1 MRLTSTGSIY
11 PLARGGDNARPLVRI
26 HKGNWVALVALV
38 ALVAPFCF
46 PPCATSLKRS
56 GPGGMRCDVM
66 RLL

>member
-11 PLARGGDNARPLVRI
+11 PLARGGGNARPLERI
-26 HKGNWVALVALV
+26 HKGNWV

-46 PPCATSLKRS
+46 PPCATCLKRS